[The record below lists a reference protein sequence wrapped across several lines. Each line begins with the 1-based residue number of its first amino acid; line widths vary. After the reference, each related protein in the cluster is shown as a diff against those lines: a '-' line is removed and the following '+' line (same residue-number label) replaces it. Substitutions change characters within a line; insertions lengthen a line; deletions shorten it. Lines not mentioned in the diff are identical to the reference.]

1 MKIDFGA
8 MKIVTETTK
17 NRVYMTAVDPSN
29 DREIV
34 TGSGAS
40 VHEAA
45 EWLIKNANRLARS
58 VRASILEM
66 KFLTKEEIDEAV
78 FHDEQRSTAAAN
90 ANG

>member
-1 MKIDFGA
+1 

-17 NRVYMTAVDPSN
+17 NRVYMSAVDPSN
-29 DREIV
+29 DRKIV

-45 EWLIKNANRLARS
+45 EWLIKNANRLSRDIE
-58 VRASILEM
+58 ASILEM
-66 KFLTKEEIDEAV
+66 GLLTEEEIDAAV
-78 FHDEQRSTAAAN
+78 LHDEHRGTAAN